1 MDLQSLPWYLQLLVF
16 LVIGGIVIGIFYYI
30 HYSPNQDTINR
41 INTDIEAIEQ
51 EIKRAEQKEAKLKQI
66 QEELEIKKTVLE
78 KLKAILPEKEEIS
91 QILKKIQS
99 IISNARLRIQKYDP
113 QTLRTRNIII
123 ESPISIILEG
133 NYHNLGIFFDQ
144 LSKLKKIY
152 TVDGLNIS
160 PLRRMTREF
169 SIRASFTATTY
180 LYREVKPK
188 KKRSRR
194 SRRGKP

>member
-1 MDLQSLPWYLQLLVF
+1 MDLQSLPWYLQFLVF
-16 LVIGGIVIGIFYYI
+16 IVVGAIVIGIFYYV

-41 INTDIEAIEQ
+41 INTDIDAIEQ

-113 QTLRTRNIII
+113 GALRTRDIII
-123 ESPISIILEG
+123 ESPISIVLEG

-152 TVDGLNIS
+152 TVDGLSII
-160 PLRRMTREF
+160 PLKRMNREF
-169 SIRASFTATTY
+169 SVKATFTATTY
-180 LYREVKPK
+180 LYRETKDK
-188 KKRSRR
+188 KKKKGRSRK
-194 SRRGKP
+194 G